1 MSMIGSHDN
10 KRLIPGL
17 LSFGPFRDRI
27 KGRYSTEYRSY
38 RIVQVVVTFWMLIFF
53 IYWVIYTDTKG
64 LYLLALILGLLTDI
78 LQGSILGQNALAL
91 LISSAFIFNVKKSF
105 YVSNLTTQQVYVF
118 FASLIYLIP
127 LILTHVAIQGFDFSW
142 LVILSPFTGSII
154 WPLVRL
160 FLAKLKH

>member
-1 MSMIGSHDN
+1 MTKNNSLSLLTKITIIA
-10 KRLIPGL
+10 LI
-17 LSFGPFRDRI
+17 FGAISLPSI
-27 KGRYSTEYRSY
+27 LE
-38 RIVQVVVTFWMLIFF
+38 IVSPFWMLIFF
-53 IYWVIYTDTKG
+53 IYWIIYTDTKA
-64 LYLLALILGLLTDI
+64 LYLFALILGLLTDI

-118 FASLIYLIP
+118 FASLIYLIA
-127 LILTHVAIQGFDFSW
+127 LILTHLAIQGFDFSW
-142 LVILSPFTGSII
+142 LIILSPLTGSII

>member
-1 MSMIGSHDN
+1 
-10 KRLIPGL
+10 
-17 LSFGPFRDRI
+17 
-27 KGRYSTEYRSY
+27 
-38 RIVQVVVTFWMLIFF
+38 MLIFF
-53 IYWVIYTDTKG
+53 VYWITYTDTKA
-64 LYLLALILGLLTDI
+64 LYLFALILGILTDI

-118 FASLIYLIP
+118 FASLIYLTA
-127 LILTHVAIQGFDFSW
+127 LILTQLAIQGFDFSW
-142 LVILSPFTGSII
+142 LIILSPFTSAII

>member
-1 MSMIGSHDN
+1 MTKNSSLLLLTKITIIA
-10 KRLIPGL
+10 LIVGAISLPSIL
-17 LSFGPFRDRI
+17 
-27 KGRYSTEYRSY
+27 K
-38 RIVQVVVTFWMLIFF
+38 IVSPFWMLIFF
-53 IYWVIYTDTKG
+53 IYWIIYTDTKN
-64 LYLLALILGLLTDI
+64 LYLFALILGLLTDI

-118 FASLIYLIP
+118 FASLIYLIA
-127 LILTHVAIQGFDFSW
+127 LILTHLAIQGFDFSW
-142 LVILSPFTGSII
+142 LIILSPITGAII

>member
-1 MSMIGSHDN
+1 MTKNNPLLLLTKMTIIALIIGAIS
-10 KRLIPGL
+10 LPSILETISP
-17 LSFGPFRDRI
+17 
-27 KGRYSTEYRSY
+27 
-38 RIVQVVVTFWMLIFF
+38 FWMLIFF
-53 IYWVIYTDTKG
+53 IYWIIYTDTKMV
-64 LYLLALILGLLTDI
+64 YLLAFILGLLTDI

-127 LILTHVAIQGFDFSW
+127 LILTHLVIQGFDFSW

>member
-1 MSMIGSHDN
+1 MTKKNSLLLLTKITIIALIIGAIS
-10 KRLIPGL
+10 LPSILETISP
-17 LSFGPFRDRI
+17 
-27 KGRYSTEYRSY
+27 
-38 RIVQVVVTFWMLIFF
+38 FWMLIFF
-53 IYWVIYTDTKG
+53 IYWIIYTDTKT
-64 LYLLALILGLLTDI
+64 LYLFALILGLLTDI

-118 FASLIYLIP
+118 FASLIYLIA
-127 LILTHVAIQGFDFSW
+127 LILTHLAIQGFDFSW
-142 LVILSPFTGSII
+142 LIILSPFTGSII

>member
-1 MSMIGSHDN
+1 MTKKNSLLLLTKITIIALIIGAIS
-10 KRLIPGL
+10 L
-17 LSFGPFRDRI
+17 PFAL
-27 KGRYSTEYRSY
+27 E
-38 RIVQVVVTFWMLIFF
+38 IVSPFWMLIFF
-53 IYWVIYTDTKG
+53 IYWIIYTDTKA
-64 LYLLALILGLLTDI
+64 LYLFALILGLLTDI

-118 FASLIYLIP
+118 FASLIYLIA
-127 LILTHVAIQGFDFSW
+127 LILTHLAIQGFDFSW
-142 LVILSPFTGSII
+142 LIILSPFTGSII

>member
-1 MSMIGSHDN
+1 MTKKNSLLLLTKITIIA
-10 KRLIPGL
+10 LIVGAISLPSIL
-17 LSFGPFRDRI
+17 
-27 KGRYSTEYRSY
+27 K
-38 RIVQVVVTFWMLIFF
+38 IVSPIWMLIFF
-53 IYWVIYTDTKG
+53 IYWIIYTDTKA
-64 LYLLALILGLLTDI
+64 LYLVALILGLLTDI
-78 LQGSILGQNALAL
+78 LQGSILGQNTLAL

-127 LILTHVAIQGFDFSW
+127 LILTHLAIQGFDFSW
-142 LVILSPFTGSII
+142 LVILSPFTGAII

>member
-1 MSMIGSHDN
+1 MTKNNPLLLLTKITIIALIIGAIS
-10 KRLIPGL
+10 LPSILETISP
-17 LSFGPFRDRI
+17 
-27 KGRYSTEYRSY
+27 
-38 RIVQVVVTFWMLIFF
+38 FWMLIFF
-53 IYWVIYTDTKG
+53 IYWIIYTDSKTV
-64 LYLLALILGLLTDI
+64 YLFALILGLLTDI

-91 LISSAFIFNVKKSF
+91 LISSAFIFSVKKSF

>member
-1 MSMIGSHDN
+1 MTIIALIIGAIS
-10 KRLIPGL
+10 LPSILETISP
-17 LSFGPFRDRI
+17 
-27 KGRYSTEYRSY
+27 
-38 RIVQVVVTFWMLIFF
+38 FWMLIFF
-53 IYWVIYTDTKG
+53 IYWIIYTDTKMV
-64 LYLLALILGLLTDI
+64 YLFAFILGLLTDI

-127 LILTHVAIQGFDFSW
+127 LILTHLAIQGFDFSW

-160 FLAKLKH
+160 LLAKLKH